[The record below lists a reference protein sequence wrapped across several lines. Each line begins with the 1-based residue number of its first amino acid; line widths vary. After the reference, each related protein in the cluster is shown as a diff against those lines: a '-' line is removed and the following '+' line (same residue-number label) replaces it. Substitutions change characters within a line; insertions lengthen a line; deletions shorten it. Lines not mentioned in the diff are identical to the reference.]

1 MSASESPIFR
11 PLGLSEDGPP
21 FDLDAVHRDHG
32 HWLLNFLRRRFG
44 AQEAEDIAQD
54 VYARAVSTRSH
65 VDNPR
70 GFLAVIATRVVRDR
84 VRREAVRPKLIGEG
98 EATAAAATPSEAAET
113 LLQKQIVQALPPQLR
128 EVFLLRSFTPM
139 TNAEIAEH
147 VGVSIKTVEERVTK
161 ALAICKVLLRD

>member
-1 MSASESPIFR
+1 MSASDSPVR
-11 PLGLSEDGPP
+11 LPLGFAEDETP

-32 HWLLNFLRRRFG
+32 NWLLNFLARRFG

-65 VDNPR
+65 VNNPR
-70 GFLAVIATRVVRDR
+70 GFLTTLAMRVVRDR
-84 VRREAVRPKLIGEG
+84 FRREAVRPMLVGEG
-98 EATAAAATPSEAAET
+98 EATDAAAAASEAAET
-113 LLQKQIVQALPPQLR
+113 LLQKQIIQALPPQLR

-147 VGVSIKTVEERVTK
+147 CGVSVKTVEERVTK